1 MTTSKSEQYKACHRS
16 IISAD
21 RQDEIVIVASCYT
34 CGWEKE
40 IPYYYDGKGGETK
53 ASSAWDEAEEWFNA
67 HVAAVEDA
75 RLEIP
80 EVELL
85 ASSQVIEISD
95 LFEER
100 EI

>member
-1 MTTSKSEQYKACHRS
+1 MTTSKSEQYKPCHKS
-16 IISAD
+16 IISAE
-21 RQDEIVIVASCYT
+21 RQDEVFIVSSCLT

-40 IPYYYDGKGGETK
+40 IPYYYDGKGGTVK
-53 ASSAWDEAEEWFNA
+53 ASSAWDEAEEWFIA

-75 RLEIP
+75 RLAIP

-85 ASSQVIEISD
+85 ASTLELPD